1 MKIFLVIVFF
11 NALNQPMYLD
21 GWYPMQM
28 KSIEQCER
36 ARDFAH
42 NYIETLMEEYPPGEG
57 ILGFDVFCKVD

>member
-1 MKIFLVIVFF
+1 
-11 NALNQPMYLD
+11 MYLD
-21 GWYPMQM
+21 GWYPMEM

-42 NYIETLMEEYPPGEG
+42 NYIETLMEESPPGEG

>member
-11 NALNQPMYLD
+11 NTLNQPMYLD

-28 KSIEQCER
+28 KSVEHCER

-42 NYIETLMEEYPPGEG
+42 DYLEMLMRESPPSKEVV
-57 ILGFDVFCKVD
+57 GFNVSCEAD

>member
-11 NALNQPMYLD
+11 NTLNQPMYLD

-36 ARDFAH
+36 ARDFA
-42 NYIETLMEEYPPGEG
+42 NDYIEMLMEESPPSKEVV
-57 ILGFDVFCKVD
+57 GFNVSCETE